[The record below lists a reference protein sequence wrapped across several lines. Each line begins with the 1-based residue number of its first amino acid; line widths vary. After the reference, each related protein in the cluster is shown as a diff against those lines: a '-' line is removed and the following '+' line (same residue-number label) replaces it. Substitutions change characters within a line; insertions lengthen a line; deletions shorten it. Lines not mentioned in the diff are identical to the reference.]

1 MSSAS
6 LELKEFKALFPRMVR
21 ALEKV
26 TGRKKPEEI
35 EAILLFPTIR
45 STFRDDPEYCRH
57 VANGEVGIGTWNRAK
72 TLIPDGADDIVFTDE
87 MITQLRPLMMEL
99 AQIFYKNMGEA
110 ERK

>member
-21 ALEKV
+21 AIEKV
-26 TGRKKPEEI
+26 TGREKPEEI

-57 VANGEVGIGTWNRAK
+57 VANGNLGELSVDTIKDR
-72 TLIPDGADDIVFTDE
+72 LPVPDDIVITNE
-87 MITQLRPLMMEL
+87 MLQALRPYLMEL
-99 AQIFYKNMGEA
+99 ANIFYKNMPTDQ
-110 ERK
+110 